1 MANRIKQLAEQAW
14 IDTEETF
21 GSFVDEIG
29 EINYTF
35 LHAYDQEFA
44 QLIILDCLE
53 ICKQREQANLYGV
66 KEALATIM
74 EHFEVEL

>member
-1 MANRIKQLAEQAW
+1 MFLTSSTSLIWNTWGEYSLANRIKQLAEQAW

-53 ICKQREQANLYGV
+53 ICTGNVTSLW
-66 KEALATIM
+66 
-74 EHFEVEL
+74 